1 MNIGE
6 LYTLNSAS
14 IGDKP
19 AVIYKERVLSHQAFE
34 QRTNQL
40 AQALYELGYR
50 KGDRIAI
57 LSKNHI
63 EYPVIIFAAAK
74 IGVVFTP
81 INYRMVGREIISILN
96 HCKPRG
102 LFFSGEFMDRV
113 DEIRDRVGVRDY
125 FLFLENE
132 AEQFPSGKFLRLD
145 EIIAG
150 QPGRKPDVA
159 IEDDDT
165 YYIGYT
171 SGTTGK
177 PKGAIVT
184 HRSRY
189 MLAMIKGVEYG
200 IRNDGIQLVAG
211 PIYHSAPHGYLMT
224 QLVLGGTAVIMKEF
238 DAEEALRLID
248 RYRITNMFMAP
259 TMYNFIL
266 TLDDEVKLKYDLGSV
281 RTLVSAG
288 APLPTRVKEGI
299 IRLFPNAGLNEFYGS
314 TESGFNTNLRPEDQ
328 LKTTRSVGKPV
339 LFNDI
344 KILDDDGNPVKPG
357 EVGLIYVKN
366 PYFFKGYLDDEEET
380 RRAFREDGYL
390 TVGDMARQDAEGFIY
405 IVDRKKDMVISG
417 GVNIF
422 PAEIED
428 VLYQHPGVK
437 EAAVIGIPDEKW
449 GESLKAFI
457 VPRGESLSEQEVI
470 DFCKQHLAS
479 YKKPK
484 SVEFLTELPRNPAGK
499 VLKTVLREPYWKD
512 ADFKV

>member
-1 MNIGE
+1 
-6 LYTLNSAS
+6 
-14 IGDKP
+14 
-19 AVIYKERVLSHQAFE
+19 
-34 QRTNQL
+34 
-40 AQALYELGYR
+40 
-50 KGDRIAI
+50 
-57 LSKNHI
+57 
-63 EYPVIIFAAAK
+63 
-74 IGVVFTP
+74 
-81 INYRMVGREIISILN
+81 
-96 HCKPRG
+96 
-102 LFFSGEFMDRV
+102 
-113 DEIRDRVGVRDY
+113 
-125 FLFLENE
+125 
-132 AEQFPSGKFLRLD
+132 
-145 EIIAG
+145 
-150 QPGRKPDVA
+150 
-159 IEDDDT
+159 
-165 YYIGYT
+165 
-171 SGTTGK
+171 
-177 PKGAIVT
+177 
-184 HRSRY
+184 
-189 MLAMIKGVEYG
+189 
-200 IRNDGIQLVAG
+200 
-211 PIYHSAPHGYLMT
+211 MT